1 MKIELSNLEKH
12 FGTNTA
18 VDIESFTINNG
29 DILGL
34 VGNNGAGKTTLF
46 RLMLDLLK
54 ADEGVVT
61 MHPSADDVEL
71 VPSSLKLSPDGGVRG
86 GSPINPAKSE
96 DWKAYTGAYID
107 DGFLIDFLTA
117 EEYFDFIGRVSG
129 MTKEQIAERLV
140 YFEPLMGGEILN
152 QKKYIRDF
160 SAGNR
165 HKVGIIAALLNRP
178 ELVILDEPFNFLD
191 PRSQNMLKKILVEYN
206 KETGA
211 TVIVSSHNLQHT
223 TEISTRIALL
233 EHGVIIKDLDNHDA
247 EAVVELQDYFKV

>member
-1 MKIELSNLEKH
+1 MNIQLHDLTKK
-12 FGTNTA
+12 FGQKTA
-18 VDIESFTINNG
+18 VDIPDFNIANG

-34 VGNNGAGKTTLF
+34 VGNNGAGKTTMF

-54 ADEGVVT
+54 ADNGEVL
-61 MHPSADDVEL
+61 MQPAD
-71 VPSSLKLSPDGGVRG
+71 SSET
-86 GSPINPAKSE
+86 INPAKSE
-96 DWKAYTGAYID
+96 DWKMYTGAYID

-117 EEYFDFIGRVSG
+117 EEYFDFIGRISG
-129 MTKEQIAERLV
+129 LTKQTVKERIEL
-140 YFEPLMGGEILN
+140 FEPLMDGEVLN

-165 HKVGIIAALLNRP
+165 HKVGIIAALLNYP

-191 PRSQNMLKKILVEYN
+191 PRSQNMLKKTLVDYN

-211 TVIVSSHNLQHT
+211 TILVSSHNLQHT

-233 EHGVIIKDLDNHDA
+233 EHGVIIKDLDNHNAQAAD
-247 EAVVELQDYFKV
+247 ELKDYFKV

>member
-54 ADEGVVT
+54 ADKGVVT

-71 VPSSLKLSPDGGVRG
+71 VPSSLKLSPDVGVGG
-86 GSPINPAKSE
+86 GSPINPALSE

-206 KETGA
+206 NETGA

>member
-61 MHPSADDVEL
+61 MHPSADGVEL
-71 VPSSLKLSPDGGVRG
+71 VPSSLKFSPDGGVGG
-86 GSPINPAKSE
+86 GSPINPALSE

-247 EAVVELQDYFKV
+247 EAVAELQDYFKV

>member
-1 MKIELSNLEKH
+1 MKLDLHNLQKR
-12 FGTNTA
+12 FGTKVA
-18 VDIESFTINNG
+18 VDIADFTINNG
-29 DILGL
+29 DIIGL

-46 RLMLDLLK
+46 RLILDLLK
-54 ADEGVVT
+54 ADNGEIIMKT
-61 MHPSADDVEL
+61 QSEDYPE
-71 VPSSLKLSPDGGVRG
+71 
-86 GSPINPAKSE
+86 PINPALSE
-96 DWKAYTGAYID
+96 DWKPYTGAYID

-129 MTKEQIAERLV
+129 MTKQQIAERIAD
-140 YFEPLMGGEILN
+140 FEPLMNGEVLN

-165 HKVGIIAALLNRP
+165 HKVGIIAALFNHP

-191 PRSQNMLKKILVEYN
+191 PSSQNMLKKIIMEYN

-211 TVIVSSHNLQHT
+211 TVLISSHNLQHT

-247 EAVVELQDYFKV
+247 DAVSELQDYFKV